1 MKFDLLHLHGL
12 HLATE
17 ENRLMVMKF
26 RCRIFF
32 FTFADV
38 VGLQSFTHDEIN
50 TQRSGCQMHDGAPRC
65 RPPLESWRSKHAGSR
80 LQGEVP
86 VDGAR
91 MADGAVTRLAAA
103 ASSVCILSAS
113 RPQVAGH
120 GDCGDGVRRL
130 QRRRLLR
137 ATIAA
142 PAASNAGGIVGVF
155 YGRRQHVY
163 CRWGSWPRAVASLVD
178 VRSYLPSAEENRV
191 LGGRADPFL

>member
-1 MKFDLLHLHGL
+1 MKFDLLHPHGL

-103 ASSVCILSAS
+103 ASSV
-113 RPQVAGH
+113 H
-120 GDCGDGVRRL
+120 
-130 QRRRLLR
+130 
-137 ATIAA
+137 
-142 PAASNAGGIVGVF
+142 IVGVAST
-155 YGRRQHVY
+155 GRRSRGLW
-163 CRWGSWPRAVASLVD
+163 RWRAEIAAAASAAGD
-178 VRSYLPSAEENRV
+178 DCGA
-191 LGGRADPFL
+191 GGV